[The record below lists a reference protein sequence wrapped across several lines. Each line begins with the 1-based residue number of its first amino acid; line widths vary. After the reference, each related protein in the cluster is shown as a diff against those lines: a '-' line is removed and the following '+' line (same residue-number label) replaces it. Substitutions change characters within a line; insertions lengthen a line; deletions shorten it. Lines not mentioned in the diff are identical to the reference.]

1 MIAMNFRKNQ
11 QQQKNKSQ
19 ENDVDVEFLKEFFSA
34 LLDSCSNDTPDL
46 KESVIIEKTVA
57 IAAGSIVGILVSSAW
72 NKRLEKKRI
81 SDLEKRI
88 TELESRVR

>member
-1 MIAMNFRKNQ
+1 MNFRKKNQ
-11 QQQKNKSQ
+11 EQKNQNNQ
-19 ENDVDVEFLKEFFSA
+19 ENDVDVEFLKAFFSA
-34 LLDSCSNDTPDL
+34 LLDSYSNETPEL

-72 NKRLEKKRI
+72 NKRLERKRI
-81 SDLEKRI
+81 SDLERRV

>member
-1 MIAMNFRKNQ
+1 MNFRKNQ

-34 LLDSCSNDTPDL
+34 LLDSYSNETPEL

-72 NKRLEKKRI
+72 NKRLERKRI